1 MKQSQPIILPDLP
14 RGIPPFFPGPMEGVM
29 KPEIIA
35 AFNELE
41 LISVWMTP
49 FIRITMNVQK
59 QKHLQRFIAPF
70 IAGKVPVIVQLMAT
84 DAQLAGETASMLTGF
99 PEVRGINLNFACP
112 SRQVVRHGAGG
123 GQLRNPAEM
132 FEIASEI
139 RAAIPDLSL
148 SVKLR
153 CGFEDAS
160 EILSWTNGF
169 KACGVEFA
177 VVHCRTVKEN
187 YTALTASERIKRL
200 SAVIIAA
207 DGLPIVANGD
217 IYSPADGAEYLNAAD
232 FAGLMAGRGLF
243 HDPYLLQRLSGNDA
257 PASEDGARIFFNK
270 YLEISRRDGKMLYRS
285 SLLETARM
293 IWGGRSPLFKTVL
306 NWNDEEMKCAQIT

>member
-1 MKQSQPIILPDLP
+1 MKQSKPIILSDLP

-35 AFNELE
+35 AFNEVE

-49 FIRITMNVQK
+49 FIRVTMNVQK
-59 QKHLQRFIAPF
+59 YKHLQRFIAPF

-84 DAQLAGETASMLTGF
+84 DAHLAAETARMLTGF
-99 PEVRGINLNFACP
+99 PEVRGININFACP

-160 EILSWTNGF
+160 EILGWINRF
-169 KACGVEFA
+169 KSCGVEFA
-177 VVHCRTVKEN
+177 VVHCRTVKEM
-187 YTALTASERIKRL
+187 YTALPASERIQRL
-200 SAVIIAA
+200 SAVVDAA

-217 IYSPADGAEYLNAAD
+217 IYAPKDGVEYLNATN

-243 HDPYLLQRLSGNDA
+243 RDPYLLRRLSGCDA
-257 PASEDGARIFFNK
+257 LAPEVGSRLFFNK
-270 YLEISRRDGKMLYRS
+270 YLEISRRDGKVLYRS

-293 IWGGRSPLFKTVL
+293 IWGAGSPLFKTVL
-306 NWNDEEMKCAQIT
+306 NWNDEEMKCAQII

>member
-1 MKQSQPIILPDLP
+1 MKQSNPIILSDLP

-59 QKHLQRFIAPF
+59 HKHLQRFIAPF

-84 DAQLAGETASMLTGF
+84 DAQLAAETARILAGF
-99 PEVRGINLNFACP
+99 PEVRGININFACP

-123 GQLRNPAEM
+123 GQLRDPAEM
-132 FEIASEI
+132 FAITSEI

-153 CGFEDAS
+153 CGFGDES
-160 EILSWTNGF
+160 EILGWINGF

-187 YTALTASERIKRL
+187 YTALSAPERVKRL
-200 SAVIIAA
+200 SAVIAAA

-217 IYSPADGAEYLNAAD
+217 IYAPEDGVEYLNAAD
-232 FAGLMAGRGLF
+232 FAGLMVGRGLF
-243 HDPYLLQRLSGNDA
+243 RDPYLLQRLSVSDV
-257 PASEDGARIFFNK
+257 PPPEDGARLFFNK
-270 YLEISRRDGKMLYRS
+270 YLEISRRDGKVLYRS

-293 IWGGRSPLFKTVL
+293 IWGAGSPLFKTVL
-306 NWNDEEMKCAQIT
+306 NWNDEEMKCAQII